1 MASDDP
7 PREHPSRRREEGI
20 IGPRELD
27 YTESSRVA
35 ELEEGRFVV
44 ATDND
49 GTPNV
54 DADDEIPSEEERTI
68 EERGKFASQQMARY
82 VSDRD
87 ADFGFALTASFEES
101 IEQREL
107 FSDDVATA
115 FGDIA
120 QWYASQVEADASPA
134 EVLGILLLASDTD
147 VTFPTKVLAPVLR
160 EQGLT
165 LDDSIGDL
173 VEALAGDGLQIPPP
187 NEK

>member
-7 PREHPSRRREEGI
+7 PRENPSRRSEEGVVE
-20 IGPRELD
+20 PRELD
-27 YTESSRVA
+27 YTSSSRIA
-35 ELEEGRFVV
+35 ELDEGRFVV

-54 DADDEIPSEEERTI
+54 DGDADVPDEEDRSL
-68 EERGKFASQQMARY
+68 EERGKFAAQQTARY

-87 ADFGFALTASFEES
+87 ADYGFALTAAFDGSVD
-101 IEQREL
+101 QHEL

-115 FGDIA
+115 FGDVVR
-120 QWYASQVEADASPA
+120 WYASRVDADVSRT

-160 EQGLT
+160 EHGLT
-165 LDDSIGDL
+165 LEDSIGDL
-173 VEALAGDGLQIPPP
+173 VEALAGEGLQIPPSDDD
-187 NEK
+187 

>member
-7 PREHPSRRREEGI
+7 PADHPARSREEGI
-20 IGPRELD
+20 VGPRELD

-35 ELEEGRFVV
+35 ELDEGRFVV

-54 DADDEIPSEEERTI
+54 DDEEVPSEEDRTI
-68 EERGKFASQQMARY
+68 EERGTFASQQMARY

-87 ADFGFALTASFEES
+87 ADYGFALTAAFEGS
-101 IEQREL
+101 IAQREL

-115 FGDIA
+115 FGDIVT
-120 QWYASQVEADASPA
+120 WYATQVDGDASDA
-134 EVLGILLLASDTD
+134 EVLGILLLASNAD

-160 EQGLT
+160 EHGLT

-173 VEALAGDGLQIPPP
+173 VEAIAGDGLSIPPSDGT
-187 NEK
+187 

>member
-7 PREHPSRRREEGI
+7 PRDRSTRRSEEGVV
-20 IGPRELD
+20 GPRQLD
-27 YTESSRVA
+27 YTESERVA
-35 ELEEGRFVV
+35 EIGEGRYVV

-54 DADDEIPSEEERTI
+54 DETGDAPSEADHTI
-68 EERGKFASQQMARY
+68 EERGRFASQQMARY

-87 ADFGFALTASFEES
+87 ADYGFSLTASFDGS
-101 IEQREL
+101 VSHREL

-115 FGDIA
+115 FGDLA
-120 QWYASQVEADASPA
+120 AWYADSVDGDASSA

-160 EQGLT
+160 EHGLT
-165 LDDSIGDL
+165 TSDSIGDL
-173 VEALAGDGLQIPPP
+173 VEALAGDGLQIPPRD
-187 NEK
+187 